1 MAKKKNTGIFAISIA
16 KISVLILCFVSALF
30 SSQIYISEDAYI
42 HTEEKEYS
50 TNSVADRKNLENTKS
65 PIYVTSSVKIINLS
79 DTSLK
84 IVVLNKTDDKKKKQ
98 KFKRSKKQF
107 VTKDETLKKKYE
119 VIKNLPKVNF
129 AYHDSQDSDK
139 SFGISKNQQSSVAP
153 SHILKLNCIHLHIG
167 DNVSSFSY
175 KTLKVFYSNYS
186 KILCEVIQGSFS
198 IRPPPFSSTI

>member
-1 MAKKKNTGIFAISIA
+1 MAKKKNTGIFVIYIA
-16 KISVLILCFVSALF
+16 RISVLILCFVSALF
-30 SSQIYISEDAYI
+30 SSQIYISEDANI
-42 HTEEKEYS
+42 HTEQTE
-50 TNSVADRKNLENTKS
+50 NSVANRKNLENTKS

-107 VTKDETLKKKYE
+107 VTKEETLKKKYE

-153 SHILKLNCIHLHIG
+153 PHILKLNCIHLHIC

-186 KILCEVIQGSFS
+186 NILSGGLKGSFS
-198 IRPPPFSSTI
+198 VRPPPFIS